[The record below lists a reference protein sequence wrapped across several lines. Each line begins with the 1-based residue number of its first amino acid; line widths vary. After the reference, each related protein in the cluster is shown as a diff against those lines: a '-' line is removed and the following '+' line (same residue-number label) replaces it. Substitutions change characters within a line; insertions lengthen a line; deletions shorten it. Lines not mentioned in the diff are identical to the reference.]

1 MNVLGLILAGAR
13 GQMLGPLTIKRAS
26 AALPICG
33 KYRAIDFTLSNMV
46 NSGISKV
53 GILTQYN
60 PRSLMDHLGSGK
72 EWNLDRKN
80 GGLFIL
86 QPFQS
91 TEKDRLWYRGTAD
104 AIFQNMTILRRGR
117 ENHVLIAS
125 GDHIYKIDFS
135 KVFYEHVKSGADVTI
150 VVKRLDESYDLRQY
164 GIVEIDEN
172 NKIVRFEEKPE
183 EPFSNIASLGIN
195 FMNKEFLMEL
205 LYANVKDG
213 KYDLV
218 RDIFIPN
225 LGKINFRAYEFKGYW
240 RNIKKSINEYYKVNM
255 DFLKR
260 EVREELFYKYGKVYT
275 KLKDLPSPKFT
286 TTAKIKNSI
295 VSDGCIVS
303 GTVEDSI
310 LFRNV
315 RVKAGAVVKDSIIM
329 QGCVIEEGARIE
341 NAVLDKNVVV
351 RLERDIV
358 GTTQY
363 PAIIEKG
370 AIV

>member
-1 MNVLGLILAGAR
+1 MTILGLILAGAR
-13 GQMLGPLTIKRAS
+13 GQTLGPLTIKRAS
-26 AALPICG
+26 AALPVCG

-91 TEKDRLWYRGTAD
+91 TEKEKLWYRGTAD
-104 AIFQNMTILRRGR
+104 AIFQNMTILRRGG
-117 ENHVLIAS
+117 ENYVLIAS

-135 KVFYEHVKSGADVTI
+135 AVFYEHIKSGADVT
-150 VVKRLDESYDLRQY
+150 VLVKKLDKSYDLSQY
-164 GIVEIDEN
+164 GVVEIDEN
-172 NKIVRFEEKPE
+172 NRIVRFEEKPE
-183 EPFSNIASLGIN
+183 KPFSNLASLGIY

-205 LYANVKDG
+205 LYANVKNG

-218 RDIFIPN
+218 TDIFIPN
-225 LGKINFRAYEFKGYW
+225 LEKIYFRAYEFKGYW
-240 RNIKKSINEYYKVNM
+240 RNVKKGINEYYRVNM
-255 DFLKR
+255 DFLR
-260 EVREELFYKYGKVYT
+260 EEVREELFYKYGKVYT
-275 KLKDLPSPKFT
+275 KLKDLPPPKFT
-286 TTAKIKNSI
+286 ATANIKNSI
-295 VSDGCIVS
+295 VSDGCIIS
-303 GTVEDSI
+303 GIVENSI

-315 RVKAGAVVKDSIIM
+315 RVKAGAVVKNSVIM
-329 QGCVIEEGARIE
+329 QGCVIEEGSKIE
-341 NAVLDKNVVV
+341 NAILDKNVLV
-351 RLERDIV
+351 RLEKEIV
-358 GTTQY
+358 GSSQY
-363 PAIIEKG
+363 PAIVEKG